1 MHVIYAQQRLP
12 ITMSF
17 LFLSPRLC
25 VRICSFC
32 LASGFLFFH
41 LFYLYLWA
49 SVRVWGA
56 IKKCVKT
63 CEELYKLK
71 HDSAGVKHTEQTG

>member
-1 MHVIYAQQRLP
+1 MHNNDCQLQCHFSSCLLGFVFAFVHFVLP
-12 ITMSF
+12 LGSF
-17 LFLSPRLC
+17 
-25 VRICSFC
+25 
-32 LASGFLFFH
+32 FFH